1 MTEPAQLQVLGIG
14 SPHGDDRAG
23 WAVIGYLQELLGPTA
38 VPLLSL
44 DRPGM
49 ALLEYLGAARRT
61 WLVDALW
68 LPERAGEILRPTPAE
83 LARRDR
89 RMDCHGFG
97 VAEALALGEAL
108 GEALGQRPALELFA
122 IAVGA
127 AEASAAALSAPVERA
142 CRRLAGQ
149 LAARL
154 AAR

>member
-1 MTEPAQLQVLGIG
+1 MTEPAPLQVLGIG

-23 WAVIGYLQELLGPTA
+23 WAVIAYLQELLGPTA

-49 ALLEYLGAARRT
+49 ALLEYLSAARRT

-68 LPERAGEILRPTPAE
+68 LPERAGEILRPTEAE

-97 VAEALALGEAL
+97 VAEALAL

>member
-1 MTEPAQLQVLGIG
+1 MTEPAPLQVLGIG

-108 GEALGQRPALELFA
+108 GQRPALGLVA